1 MAATPT
7 PSWRR
12 CCNNCAARPI
22 RPNGTKWPSKPRRSS
37 KPTWPTSTCWWC
49 HSSRPPARR
58 SRATRCTPATCTSST
73 IKSPWRPRRE
83 AGSHQMFAYI
93 AQRLVGAVSVL
104 FVVSV
109 VSFGL
114 YALTPGDPAVVLL
127 EAAGIHSPPPDAV
140 AAKRLELHLNDPLP
154 VQYIQW
160 LGGALRGDFGRSFRS
175 YTPVS
180 ELYLSRIGATGLL
193 AVCAT
198 VLSIVIALPLGILAA
213 YRRGQLADAIAQIVV
228 ALGGSMPGF
237 WIGLLLVLLFAV
249 NLHWLPAFGSPTPT
263 GIVLPAIVLA
273 VANIAVLTRLTRSA
287 VLDVLNQEFVTVAH
301 AKGLAP
307 RRVTLKHVL
316 PNIFVPLLT
325 VLGLVF
331 ANLMVGTAVVEYV
344 FAWPGIGRLAID
356 SALVR
361 DQPVVVGFTV
371 AAGLIFTLMN
381 LLVDVGI
388 AAVDPRV
395 RSL

>member
-1 MAATPT
+1 
-7 PSWRR
+7 
-12 CCNNCAARPI
+12 
-22 RPNGTKWPSKPRRSS
+22 
-37 KPTWPTSTCWWC
+37 
-49 HSSRPPARR
+49 
-58 SRATRCTPATCTSST
+58 
-73 IKSPWRPRRE
+73 
-83 AGSHQMFAYI
+83 MFAYI
-93 AQRLVGAVSVL
+93 LQRLVGALSVL

-127 EAAGIHSPPPDAV
+127 EASGMHSPPREAV
-140 AAKRLELHLNDPLP
+140 LAKRAELHMDDPL
-154 VQYIQW
+154 VLQYVHW
-160 LGGALRGDFGRSFRS
+160 LGGALHGDFGRSFRS
-175 YTPVS
+175 YTPVA
-180 ELYLSRIGATGLL
+180 ELYMSRIGATGLL

-198 VLSIVIALPLGILAA
+198 ALSVLIALPLGVLAA
-213 YRRGQLADAIAQIVV
+213 YRRGRLADSLSQIVV
-228 ALGGSMPGF
+228 AAGGSMPGF
-237 WIGLLLVLLFAV
+237 WIGLLLVLVFAV

-263 GIVLPAIVLA
+263 GIILPAMVLA

-287 VLDVLNQEFVTVAH
+287 VLDVLTQEYVTVAH
-301 AKGLAP
+301 AKGLAARP
-307 RRVTLKHVL
+307 VTLKHVL
-316 PNIFVPLLT
+316 PNVVVPVMT

-356 SALVR
+356 SALLR

-371 AAGLIFTLMN
+371 AAGLIFTVMN

-388 AAVDPRV
+388 AAIDPRV

>member
-1 MAATPT
+1 
-7 PSWRR
+7 
-12 CCNNCAARPI
+12 
-22 RPNGTKWPSKPRRSS
+22 
-37 KPTWPTSTCWWC
+37 
-49 HSSRPPARR
+49 
-58 SRATRCTPATCTSST
+58 
-73 IKSPWRPRRE
+73 
-83 AGSHQMFAYI
+83 MFAYI
-93 AQRLVGAVSVL
+93 LQRLLGALSVL

-127 EAAGIHSPPPDAV
+127 EASGMHSPPPEAV
-140 AAKRLELHLNDPLP
+140 AAKRAELHMDDPLAL
-154 VQYIQW
+154 QYVHW
-160 LGGALRGDFGRSFRS
+160 LGGAVQGDFGRSFRS
-175 YTPVS
+175 YTPVA

-193 AVCAT
+193 ALCAT
-198 VLSIVIALPLGILAA
+198 ALSVVIALPLGIVAA
-213 YRRGQLADAIAQIVV
+213 YHRGRLADTLAQVVV

-237 WIGLLLVLLFAV
+237 WISLLLILVFAV

-263 GIVLPAIVLA
+263 GIILPAVVLA
-273 VANIAVLTRLTRSA
+273 VANVAVLTRLTRSA
-287 VLDVLNQEFVTVAH
+287 VLDVLNQEYVTVAH

-307 RRVTLKHVL
+307 RPVTLKHVL
-316 PNIFVPLLT
+316 PNVFVPVLT

-356 SALVR
+356 SALLR

-371 AAGLIFTLMN
+371 AAGLIFTVMN
-381 LLVDVGI
+381 LVVDVGI

>member
-1 MAATPT
+1 
-7 PSWRR
+7 
-12 CCNNCAARPI
+12 
-22 RPNGTKWPSKPRRSS
+22 
-37 KPTWPTSTCWWC
+37 
-49 HSSRPPARR
+49 
-58 SRATRCTPATCTSST
+58 
-73 IKSPWRPRRE
+73 
-83 AGSHQMFAYI
+83 MFAYI

-198 VLSIVIALPLGILAA
+198 LLSVVIAIPLGILAA
-213 YRRGQLADAIAQIVV
+213 YRRGQPADRFAQIVV